1 MKKLKFITFMCLVA
15 VFGGSC
21 TQTQEEKNLYSQIN
35 KEVFEFEYNGHKY
48 IKFQWGCGN
57 QIRCGVV
64 HNPDCPCFSNDSV
77 K

>member
-15 VFGGSC
+15 VFLGSC
-21 TQTQEEKNLYSQIN
+21 TQTQEEKKVYTQIN
-35 KEVFEFEYNGHKY
+35 KEVYEFEYNGHKY
-48 IKFQWGCGN
+48 IKFRWGCGS